1 MVVCKVALAVASTFT
16 LRPGTS
22 RRAVTSTWISGP
34 KTTNIINF
42 TYTLFYYC
50 GYKNLLRM
58 QRFVNFSQQMLHF
71 WPLVWILGP
80 RSINNKNW
88 KKSITF
94 FPLVKMFLHSKHSF
108 TIKHVAAPLFTAKM
122 RKGWSLLCSVNSGSC
137 FHGCAWAPY
146 KHASVLKVWLTR
158 SLDSPKA
165 RNLQQLVGE
174 KGHGCK

>member
-42 TYTLFYYC
+42 TYPLFYYC

-80 RSINNKNW
+80 LSINNKNW
-88 KKSITF
+88 KKINYFLSSRKNVSTQQT
-94 FPLVKMFLHSKHSF
+94 FLHDQTCCCPSLYSKNEKRLVF
-108 TIKHVAAPLFTAKM
+108 AM
-122 RKGWSLLCSVNSGSC
+122 LCE
-137 FHGCAWAPY
+137 
-146 KHASVLKVWLTR
+146 LWLMF
-158 SLDSPKA
+158 SWLCVSSI
-165 RNLQQLVGE
+165 
-174 KGHGCK
+174 